1 MTRRTEVGPSG
12 TEPSDIGRTDLVLAS
27 LEAWDGVWRR
37 NQYLVA
43 GLLRADP
50 GLRVL
55 FVEPAADPLFGLATR
70 RRPRWGRGLRRV
82 RGVPGIADGRLW
94 TYQPT
99 KVLPRRLDPRVDA
112 RAARAVQQ
120 AARRVGFA
128 APVLWVNDPN
138 AAALLEA
145 TGWPALY
152 DISDDWLEA
161 DRTPAEHERLVRD
174 EATLLRRCAEVVVC
188 SPGLAATKGSVRPV
202 TLVPNAVDVVAYRVP
217 APRPADLPAGAVAVY
232 VGTIHTDRIDV
243 DLCAETARGIAG
255 RGRLVLVGPAP
266 LESRDRD
273 RLGSAGVVLLGAKA
287 REEVPGYLQH
297 ADVLV
302 VPHVVTPFT
311 DSLDP
316 IKYYEY
322 RAVGRPVVSTP
333 VAGFRDSGDDAVT
346 VAAGDVF
353 VDAVRAALP
362 APFVFPIGAD
372 RPVPSWDDRVAQM
385 GEVIAR
391 VRRSATPG

>member
-1 MTRRTEVGPSG
+1 MTRLAEVERSE
-12 TEPSDIGRTDLVLAS
+12 TGRTDLVVAS

-50 GLRVL
+50 GLRVV
-55 FVEPAADPLFGLATR
+55 FVEPAADPLHGLAMR
-70 RRPRWGRGLRRV
+70 RRPRWGRGLRPV
-82 RGVPGIADGRLW
+82 RGVPGVAVGRLW

-99 KVLPRRLDPRVDA
+99 KILPRRLDPRVDA
-112 RAARAVQQ
+112 RAARAVLKVV
-120 AARRVGFA
+120 RGLGFTS
-128 APVLWVNDPN
+128 PVLWVNDPN

-145 TGWPALY
+145 TDWPALY
-152 DISDDWLEA
+152 DVTDDWLEA
-161 DRTPAEHERLVRD
+161 ERTPAEHDRLLRD
-174 EATLLRRCAEVVVC
+174 EATLMGRCAEVVVC
-188 SPGLAATKGSVRPV
+188 SPGLAASKGAVRPV
-202 TLVPNAVDVVAYRVP
+202 TLVPNAVDVAAYRVP

-232 VGTIHTDRIDV
+232 VGTIHADRIDV
-243 DLCAETARGIAG
+243 SLCAETARRIAG

-266 LESRDRD
+266 LSAGDRD
-273 RLGSAGVVLLGAKA
+273 RLASAGVLLLGAKD
-287 REEVPGYLQH
+287 RSEVPGYLQH

-333 VAGFRDSGDDAVT
+333 VAGFRDSGGGDVT
-346 VAAGDVF
+346 VAAGDEF
-353 VDAVRAALP
+353 VEAVAAALP
-362 APFVFPIGAD
+362 APTVYPVGAD
-372 RPVPSWDDRVAQM
+372 LPVPSWDERVAQM
-385 GEVIAR
+385 GEIIDR
-391 VRRSATPG
+391 VRRSARRR

>member
-1 MTRRTEVGPSG
+1 MTGSTDVERSETRP
-12 TEPSDIGRTDLVLAS
+12 TDLVVAS

-43 GLLRADP
+43 GLLRADHA
-50 GLRVL
+50 LRVV
-55 FVEPAADPLFGLATR
+55 FVEPAADPLHGLAMR
-70 RRPRWGRGLRRV
+70 RQPRWGRGLRPV
-82 RGVPGIADGRLW
+82 RGVPGVAVGRLW

-99 KVLPRRLDPRVDA
+99 KILPRRLDPRVDA
-112 RAARAVQQ
+112 RAARAVLKVV
-120 AARRVGFA
+120 RGLGFSP
-128 APVLWVNDPN
+128 PVLWVNDPN

-145 TGWPALY
+145 TDWPALY
-152 DISDDWLEA
+152 DITDDWLAAE
-161 DRTPAEHERLVRD
+161 RTPAEHDRLVRD
-174 EATLLRRCAEVVVC
+174 EATLMRRCAEVVVC
-188 SPGLAATKGSVRPV
+188 SPGLAASKGTVRPV
-202 TLVPNAVDVVAYRVP
+202 TLVPNAVDVAAYRVP

-243 DLCAETARGIAG
+243 GLCAETARRIAG

-266 LESRDRD
+266 LSAGDRD
-273 RLGSAGVVLLGAKA
+273 RLASAGALLLGAKD
-287 REEVPGYLQH
+287 RSEVPGYLQH

-333 VAGFRDSGDDAVT
+333 VAGFRDSGGGGVT
-346 VAAGDVF
+346 VAAGDDF
-353 VDAVRAALP
+353 VEAVAAALT
-362 APFVFPIGAD
+362 APTVYPVGAD
-372 RPVPSWDDRVAQM
+372 LPVPSWDERVAQM
-385 GEVIAR
+385 GEVIDR
-391 VRRSATPG
+391 VRHSARRR